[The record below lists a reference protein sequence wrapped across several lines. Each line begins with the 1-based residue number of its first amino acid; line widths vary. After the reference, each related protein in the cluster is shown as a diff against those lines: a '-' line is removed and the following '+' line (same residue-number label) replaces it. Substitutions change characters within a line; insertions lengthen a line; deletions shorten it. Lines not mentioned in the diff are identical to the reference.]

1 MFRGFG
7 TLLNVAMV
15 VVGSGIGILAG
26 QRFPARTREVVTDGL
41 GLVVLLVAALNA
53 ATVLDA
59 RFASAVG
66 ETATVLIVL
75 GSLLLGGVAGSL
87 FDLEARF
94 ERLGFVLQAQLVE
107 RRAARTFSA
116 EASAVARRRFIE
128 GFVSASLL
136 FCVGPLMVLGSI
148 ADGLGQGYQQ
158 LALKAVVDGFA
169 AVAFAATFGVG
180 VMASALTILVVQ
192 GSLTVLGTLVGGFL
206 PDTHVSAMTAT
217 GGLLLIGVAL
227 RLLRVRELRVAD
239 LLPALL
245 VAPLLAEIAVRLR

>member
-1 MFRGFG
+1 M
-7 TLLNVAMV
+7 
-15 VVGSGIGILAG
+15 
-26 QRFPARTREVVTDGL
+26 
-41 GLVVLLVAALNA
+41 
-53 ATVLDA
+53 
-59 RFASAVG
+59 
-66 ETATVLIVL
+66 L

-87 FDLEARF
+87 FDLETRF
-94 ERLGFVLQAQLVE
+94 ERLGFVLQTQFVE

-158 LALKAVVDGFA
+158 PALKAVVDGFA

>member
-1 MFRGFG
+1 
-7 TLLNVAMV
+7 MV
-15 VVGSGIGILAG
+15 
-26 QRFPARTREVVTDGL
+26 
-41 GLVVLLVAALNA
+41 
-53 ATVLDA
+53 
-59 RFASAVG
+59 
-66 ETATVLIVL
+66 
-75 GSLLLGGVAGSL
+75 
-87 FDLEARF
+87 
-94 ERLGFVLQAQLVE
+94 
-107 RRAARTFSA
+107 
-116 EASAVARRRFIE
+116 
-128 GFVSASLL
+128 
-136 FCVGPLMVLGSI
+136 MGSI

-245 VAPLLAEIAVRLR
+245 VAPLLAEIAVRLP